1 MGDGHGADVVINH
14 HDLRDQALD
23 VAPDGIDYLFSPHSK
38 DNVETYAAIMRPFGH
53 ITAIDEP
60 PGLDLLPLKEKS
72 IAWHWELMFTRPL
85 FGFDTQAQQRLLT
98 EAASLVD
105 RGVLRSTLTNSIADF
120 TAAGLREAHRQVES
134 GRMIGKVVVHR

>member
-1 MGDGHGADVVINH
+1 
-14 HDLRDQALD
+14 
-23 VAPDGIDYLFSPHSK
+23 
-38 DNVETYAAIMRPFGH
+38 
-53 ITAIDEP
+53 
-60 PGLDLLPLKEKS
+60 
-72 IAWHWELMFTRPL
+72 MFTRPL

-120 TAAGLREAHRQVES
+120 TAVGLREAHRQVES